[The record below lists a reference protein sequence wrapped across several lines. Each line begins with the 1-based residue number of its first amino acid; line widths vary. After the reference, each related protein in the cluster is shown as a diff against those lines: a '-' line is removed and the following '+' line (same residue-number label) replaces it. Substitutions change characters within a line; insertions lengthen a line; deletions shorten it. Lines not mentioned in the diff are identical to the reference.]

1 MTQDSQTLQYI
12 NALSSKPNALQAW
25 LEKTN
30 LAIKEHFDNLESL
43 SCLVFNAN
51 PYTLGHDYLISLAS
65 KRSSAVVVFVI
76 EGKPDSGCRGNHEST
91 TIELPFED
99 RLKLVQKGAEK
110 YPNVLVLP
118 AGPFLIGRNSFP
130 ESWTQDWKTEEK
142 GKAHLYAILD
152 AKLFFQ
158 VIAPKLGIK
167 TRYVGDE
174 PRDEMSEM
182 HLNALRQESK
192 IAKIPLRVAER
203 KRLGDK
209 YISSSM
215 VREALFQ
222 GAWAVVKATVSDEV
236 YDYLKKFSELK
247 FSESLS

>member
-12 NALSSKPNALQAW
+12 NALSSKPDALQTW
-25 LEKTN
+25 LEKTSTLIQDN
-30 LAIKEHFDNLESL
+30 FNNLETL

-51 PYTLGHDYLISLAS
+51 PYTLGHDYLLNLAS

-76 EGKPDSGCRGNHEST
+76 EGSPESGSRGNHEST

-99 RLKLVQKGAEK
+99 RIKLVKRGAEK

-130 ESWTQDWKTEEK
+130 ESWSQDWKAEEK
-142 GKAHLYAILD
+142 GKAHLFALLD

-158 VIAPKLGIK
+158 VIAPELGIK
-167 TRYVGDE
+167 TRFVGDE

-182 HLNALRQESK
+182 HLNAMRQESK
-192 IAKIPLRVAER
+192 LAKIPLRVAER

-222 GAWAVVKATVSDEV
+222 GDWKTIKATVPDFV
-236 YDYLKKFSELK
+236 YEYLQSYAKTL
-247 FSESLS
+247 

>member
-12 NALSSKPNALQAW
+12 TALSSNPDALQAW
-25 LEKTN
+25 LKETRTT
-30 LAIKEHFDNLESL
+30 IKNHFNDLESL

-51 PYTLGHDYLISLAS
+51 PCTLGHDYLISLAS

-76 EGKPDSGCRGNHEST
+76 EGKPDSGCKGNHEST
-91 TIELPFED
+91 TIEIPFED
-99 RLKLVQKGAEK
+99 RLKLVQQEAEN

-130 ESWTQDWKTEEK
+130 QSWSLEEK
-142 GKAHLYAILD
+142 GKAHLYALLD

-158 VIAPKLGIK
+158 VIAPELGIK

-192 IAKIPLRVAER
+192 NAKIPLRVAER

-222 GAWAVVKATVSDEV
+222 GDWETVRATVSTCV
-236 YDYLKKFSELK
+236 FDYLKKFSE
-247 FSESLS
+247 SLS

>member
-1 MTQDSQTLQYI
+1 MLQDNQTLQYI
-12 NALSSKPNALQAW
+12 NTLSSKPDAFQTW
-25 LEKTN
+25 LEETR
-30 LAIKEHFDNLESL
+30 LTIKKNFDNLETL

-51 PYTLGHDYLISLAS
+51 PCTLGHDYLISLAS
-65 KRSSAVVVFVI
+65 KRSSAVVIFVI
-76 EGKPDSGCRGNHEST
+76 EGKPDSGCKGNHET
-91 TIELPFED
+91 KTIEIPFED
-99 RLKLVQKGAEK
+99 RLKLVQKTAEK

-130 ESWTQDWKTEEK
+130 QNWCQDWKAEEK
-142 GKAHLYAILD
+142 GKAHLYALLD

-158 VIAPKLGIK
+158 AIAPELGIK

-174 PRDEMSEM
+174 PRDELSEM

-192 IAKIPLRVAER
+192 LAKIPLRVAER

-215 VREALFQ
+215 VREALVQ
-222 GAWAVVKATVSDEV
+222 GEWETVRATVSTYV
-236 YDYLKKFSELK
+236 YEYLKT